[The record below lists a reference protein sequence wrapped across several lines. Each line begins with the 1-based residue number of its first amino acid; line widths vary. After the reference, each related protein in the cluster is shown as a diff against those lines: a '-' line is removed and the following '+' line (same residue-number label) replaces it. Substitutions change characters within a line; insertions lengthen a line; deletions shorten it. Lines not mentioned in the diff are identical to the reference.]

1 MIVHFRHK
9 GLEQLFKDGDTSG
22 VSAQQVRKL
31 RQILSFLNVSQEPAD
46 MNLPG
51 FRLHPLKGERKGQWA
66 VSVTGNGRIVF
77 EFEGENV
84 TNVDL
89 VDYH

>member
-1 MIVHFRHK
+1 MIIRFRHK
-9 GLEQLFKDGDTSG
+9 GLERLFTSSDTSG

-31 RQILSFLNVSQEPAD
+31 RQILAQLNISQEPAD
-46 MNLPG
+46 MDLPG
-51 FRLHPLKGERKGQWA
+51 FRLHPLKGERKEQWT
-66 VSVTGNGRIVF
+66 VSVTGNLRIVF
-77 EFEGENV
+77 EFEGENA

>member
-1 MIVHFRHK
+1 MIVRFRHK
-9 GLEQLFKDGDTSG
+9 GIEQLFIKGDTSG
-22 VSAQQVRKL
+22 VSAQHVRKL
-31 RQILSFLNVSQEPAD
+31 RQILTLLNISQEPAD

-66 VSVTGNGRIVF
+66 VSVTGNWRIVF
-77 EFEGENV
+77 EFDGENA